1 VLLVEIH
8 VGEGKL
14 LDRTCRRRRAP
25 GRNRWG
31 GERVQAA
38 ATDFGR
44 GRASCTTGL
53 GAGSSPRPGCV
64 SGPKKE
70 GREGREVLDS
80 ATEEG
85 MGR

>member
-44 GRASCTTGL
+44 GQL
-53 GAGSSPRPGCV
+53 L
-64 SGPKKE
+64 
-70 GREGREVLDS
+70 VLDYDVPTS
-80 ATEEG
+80 STKSLS
-85 MGR
+85 